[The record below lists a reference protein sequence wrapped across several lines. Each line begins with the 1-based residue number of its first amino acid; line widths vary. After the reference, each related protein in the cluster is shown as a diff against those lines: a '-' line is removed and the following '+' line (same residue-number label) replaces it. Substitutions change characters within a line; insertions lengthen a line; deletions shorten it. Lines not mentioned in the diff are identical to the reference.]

1 MDKPGT
7 SRDHYRH
14 LIGETRGLPAL
25 AAVVTKVMTAVIE
38 ETSAKEIAELIE
50 KDSSITSRVLKVVNS
65 ADHGLSGH
73 VSTVSQAV
81 PILGIK
87 VIKNIVLTFSVMDIF
102 AQGKGRGVDF
112 KKLWEHSFMTAAAS
126 RRLAMRADYGDPEEA
141 LVAGL
146 LHDIGMLLFVKYGQ
160 EEYAQVEEL
169 MKMSERP
176 LVAVEQEL
184 MGVDHAELGA
194 LLAEKWQLP
203 EILVAP
209 IRYHHNPEAMEQ
221 GGRQVRKLVE
231 IVHQADRLC
240 RLFTLPVKEE
250 VILEYASDLSKGLG
264 LDQNQLVAVMN
275 EVTQEVEETA
285 QRFMVKMEPPKSY
298 LEILEEAHLELG
310 RLNLSQLMATET
322 SK

>member
-1 MDKPGT
+1 METRGAT
-7 SRDHYRH
+7 ENYYRQ
-14 LIGETRGLPAL
+14 LLGETRGLPAL

-50 KDSSITSRVLKVVNS
+50 KDASITSRVLKVVNS
-65 ADHGLSGH
+65 AYYGLSGH

-112 KKLWEHSFMTAAAS
+112 KKLWEHSFTTAAAT
-126 RRLAMRADYGDPEEA
+126 RRLAMRGGYGDPEEA

-146 LHDIGMLLFVKYGQ
+146 LHDIGMLLFVKHGQ
-160 EEYAQVEEL
+160 EDYAQVEE
-169 MKMSERP
+169 MAKMSGRS
-176 LVAVEQEL
+176 LVSVEQEV
-184 MGVDHAELGA
+184 MGIDHAELGA

-203 EILVAP
+203 EVLVAP

-221 GGRQVRKLVE
+221 GGRQVRRLVE
-231 IVHQADRLC
+231 MVHQADRLC
-240 RLFTLPVKEE
+240 RLFTLPAQEE
-250 VILEYASDLSKGLG
+250 GILKYANELSGSLG
-264 LDQNQLVAVMN
+264 LTQGELVTVIN
-275 EVTQEVEETA
+275 EVAQEVEETA

-310 RLNLSQLMATET
+310 RLNLSQLMSAKS